1 MHGLLKLLPEPGKDQ
16 VAEEAIRAL
25 VAGGVDRSTILY
37 DPDGFQLR
45 VNGSGVVPLG
55 DLRARCRTVWPWKR
69 ATVARQFVSL
79 HLDRPE
85 RPATIEGARHRLL
98 PGLCDSFAL
107 DALRLRAEA
116 EGQVA
121 SRPGGRPLGSR
132 LWVAC
137 FLDHPGSAGLVVD
150 SDLAAWGVSAERC
163 LEMAIENLAARSPGA
178 LDQVARGVYH
188 STWRDGYDP
197 ARMLLGDRLAPLDLR
212 GEPVAFAP
220 NGNHLIV
227 TGAEDV
233 EGLALSLLFAM
244 NVLAEEPGPMSA
256 IPLVRRGE
264 GWVDLEVPR
273 GHALEPLLRR
283 ARVSE
288 LHHVYAEQARLLEKV
303 HERSG
308 SDVYVAKYN
317 GLCGE
322 KNDDY
327 DDYTS
332 HSLWAKGVVTLLP
345 RSERVLFFDDERPRT
360 ERILADVDWSVVR
373 QHCSALMQDGGGHCP
388 PRYLVREFPSEER
401 LEAMRAAQARGVGP
415 GKAA

>member
-1 MHGLLKLLPEPGKDQ
+1 MTALLKLLPEPPKEQ

-25 VAGGVDRSTILY
+25 VAGGLDRSTIVY
-37 DPDGFQLR
+37 DPEEFQLR

-55 DLRARCRTVWPWKR
+55 NLRAQCRTVWPWQR
-69 ATVARQFVSL
+69 ATVARQFVSV

-85 RPATIEGARHRLL
+85 RPETIEGARRRLM
-98 PGLCDSFAL
+98 PGLHDSFAL
-107 DALRLRAEA
+107 DALRLRAQA
-116 EGQVA
+116 EDQVVV
-121 SRPGGRPLGSR
+121 RPIGFPLGSR
-132 LWVAC
+132 LWAAC
-137 FLDHPGSAGLVVD
+137 FLDHPSSASLVVD
-150 SDLAAWGVSAERC
+150 SDLEAWGVSPERC
-163 LEMAIENLAARSPGA
+163 LETGLENLAARSAGA

-197 ARMLLGDRLAPLDLR
+197 ARILLTDLLAPLCLR
-212 GEPVAFAP
+212 GDPVAFAP

-227 TGAEDV
+227 TGAEDG

-244 NVLAEEPGPMSA
+244 KVLAEEPRPMSA
-256 IPLVRRGE
+256 LPLVRRGGE
-264 GWVDLEVPR
+264 WVDLELPR

-288 LHHVYAEQARLLEKV
+288 LHHVYAEQARLLERV

-373 QHCSALMQDGGGHCP
+373 QHCPTLMHDGGGHHP
-388 PRYLVREFPSEER
+388 PRYLVREFPGEER